1 MLPSATQKCYT
12 GGMTALSFHLPKLT
26 HRKGCRTYSVRL
38 RVPADLAAVYAPKT
52 EFTKSFKTTD
62 YKEALSQQMVW
73 AVKLDQE
80 FTEHRRRLAAM
91 QAGRYDNGC
100 HTLTTTASRC
110 PAPAVLRPFADMP
123 DYERDRLLLLY
134 PEESLKEATARLNT
148 PPPEDEAQARR
159 EWQEEQELLRELD
172 SSRTGKAAATV
183 GKTPPAFLPAS
194 KAYKEKLKGD
204 ARLFLEAAPLC
215 LQDGDI
221 SPILSTATAFLE
233 RHGYKLPLPFEE
245 DASPEASKARREF
258 QTFCLELLQR
268 EVDVQRLFLG
278 KLDGEPSAMLQGRS
292 IISTTLT
299 TTATA
304 AQAAT
309 VAQSLADTVEG
320 PDNPKF
326 SAVFERSAEEKGD
339 GLAPSSRKDYERA
352 VQWFIDLNGD
362 LPIRAIRTRD
372 HVIRFKDALL
382 SRVYRGKHLSPR
394 TVLDKYLAAIKSVF
408 SYAKANGLRD
418 DNPAGGIRVADNK
431 ASFEKEVT
439 RLPFTNDELLKLF
452 ETSRLY
458 HKNGSIGDVGKIYSR
473 QYKQNLTDYRWFILL
488 ALYTGARIE
497 ELGQLDRNDV
507 QQNHGVWHIHIHGD
521 TATGRRVKNAASVR
535 KVPLH
540 DKLLSLGFL
549 KFAGKTEEGGATQ
562 GQSQAGKLFA
572 SFPKRQDGKRTN
584 AFSQW
589 FQRFLKTLPI
599 EDREKKSFHSFRHTF
614 KREGRNTEGVP
625 PEILDA
631 LQGHAQ
637 QGTAAQYGRD
647 EDGQRYALPVL
658 KAALDK
664 MTFGNVTDCLKPEDL
679 VPPTP

>member
-1 MLPSATQKCYT
+1 M
-12 GGMTALSFHLPKLT
+12 SFHLPKLT

-38 RVPADLAAVYAPKT
+38 RVPNDLLTVYAPRT

-91 QAGRYDNGC
+91 QAGSYDNGC

-134 PEESLKEATARLNT
+134 PEESLKEATARLTT

-172 SSRTGKAAATV
+172 SNRTGKAAPAV
-183 GKTPPAFLPAS
+183 TPPAFLPAS

-204 ARLFLEAAPLC
+204 AQLFLEAAPLC

-221 SPILSTATAFLE
+221 STILSTAAAFLE
-233 RHGYKLPLPFEE
+233 RHGYRLPPPFEE
-245 DASPEASKARREF
+245 DASPEASKARRGF
-258 QTFCLELLQR
+258 QAFCLELLR
-268 EVDVQRLFLG
+268 LETEVQRLFLG
-278 KLDGEPSAMLQGRS
+278 RLGGEPWAMQQRGLIQLAP
-292 IISTTLT
+292 LT

-304 AQAAT
+304 AQAAAA
-309 VAQSLADTVEG
+309 AQSLADTVEG

-326 SAVFERSAEEKGD
+326 SAVFGRYVKEKGD
-339 GLAPSSRKDYERA
+339 SLAPSSREEFGRA
-352 VQWFIDLNGD
+352 VRRFIGINGD
-362 LPIRAIRTRD
+362 LPIKAIRTRD

-382 SRVYRGKHLSPR
+382 SQEYRGKCLAPR
-394 TVLDKYLAAIKSVF
+394 TVRDKYLAAVKAVF
-408 SYAKANGLRD
+408 SYAKANGMRE
-418 DNPAGGIRVADNK
+418 DNPAEGIRIEDNRANFDKEVAELPFAENDLLTV
-431 ASFEKEVT
+431 FEK
-439 RLPFTNDELLKLF
+439 
-452 ETSRLY
+452 SRLY
-458 HKNGSIGDVGKIYSR
+458 HQGGNLGAVGKLYLERKR
-473 QYKQNLTDYRWFILL
+473 QALIDCRWFILL
-488 ALYTGARIE
+488 GLYTGARIE

-562 GQSQAGKLFA
+562 GQGQAGKLFT
-572 SFPKRQDGKRTN
+572 SFPTSPVQGKRTV
-584 AFSQW
+584 AFSRW
-589 FQRFLKTLPI
+589 FKRFLDSLGL